1 MNVHLKQP
9 DPLVIEMRL
18 LCSSFFIFFSLYLIP
33 DLLCAHEGHQPLPTQ
48 GVQLDMERGYIT
60 LSTQARNAIGLETV
74 EVAVGEV
81 SSTLFSYAEA
91 IAPWDAKAFGSAQ
104 ISGRIAK
111 LLVRPGD
118 TVAKD
123 QVVAELS
130 SRELE
135 ILQLEYSQAKQ
146 ELALNRKLLD
156 MTRPSANTGAV
167 PMQRLLELE
176 NAYQQSEN
184 SLAIA
189 RIRAATL
196 GVDATALEH
205 VDQKPIHHLIRSPI
219 AGKVVHSDL
228 SEGKFVEAFE
238 HLFEIVNNDVTWV
251 RLQLLEKDVF
261 DVAIGQKVLFNF
273 ADAPSQFEGTIDRV
287 DAGLESKT
295 QVSWAW
301 LTISN
306 PSVVPGMVGTA
317 IIHTATQSDRM
328 SVPLHSVYSDGLQTY
343 VFVEEA
349 STRSSSEY
357 RKRNV
362 RIGKRKPTRRTVPSI
377 DSSSMSGVE
386 SAETNVSASKSAIY
400 SESVEIIQGDL
411 YPGDRVVVKGGHELS
426 SLFFLGVL
434 KLTKDDR
441 KRLGI
446 QTATA
451 THRPIANSIPVA
463 ARVTLPPENRS
474 VVSSQLAG
482 TIHSHHLSP
491 GKLVRAGDV
500 LMEIASPEFYSLQL
514 ELLKVVLDANLSR
527 QRAQRLQDVS
537 ADALSRRV
545 LLETTARA
553 SQLEG
558 RATSIQRQLLSL
570 GLTSAEIESIA
581 REKEIISLL
590 PVRAAIEG
598 RLVSW
603 VGSLGE
609 TIVANQTLVEIQNL
623 NKIWIEANVS
633 APSRNAVSIESR
645 GQASVLSNPNVHF
658 PVRVT
663 RISPIV
669 SETTRTQRIWLVP
682 ATNEIASPSP
692 TYDRGIDASS
702 VSMQQSEKLRDGMQ
716 LTVMLQSSDTSI
728 GLVVPSSS
736 VLRDGLHAF
745 VFVQKANDYVE
756 RRRVTLGRPD
766 GEYVEI
772 LSGILAGDAVISTCV
787 RELQT
792 AFASLR

>member
-1 MNVHLKQP
+1 
-9 DPLVIEMRL
+9 MRL
-18 LCSSFFIFFSLYLIP
+18 LCSLFCISYSLFLIP
-33 DLLCAHEGHQPLPTQ
+33 DILFAHEGHQPLPTQ
-48 GVQLDMERGYIT
+48 GVQLDIERGCIT
-60 LSTQARNAIGLETV
+60 LSAQARSAIGLQTA
-74 EVAVGEV
+74 EVTVGEV
-81 SSTLFSYAEA
+81 STSLLTYAEA
-91 IAPWDAKAFGSAQ
+91 IVPWDARAFGSAQ

-111 LLVRPGD
+111 LLVQPGD

-135 ILQLEYSQAKQ
+135 ILQFEYSQAKQ
-146 ELALNRKLLD
+146 ELALNRQLLE
-156 MTRPSANTGAV
+156 MTRPSANVGAV

-196 GVDATALEH
+196 GIDATALDQ

-219 AGKVVHSDL
+219 AGKVVHLDL

-238 HLFEIVNNDVTWV
+238 HLFEIVNNDTTWV
-251 RLQLLEKDVF
+251 RLQLLEKDLF
-261 DVAIGQKVLFNF
+261 NVAIGQKVFYSF
-273 ADAPSQFEGTIDRV
+273 TDAETQFEGIIDRV
-287 DAGLESKT
+287 DVALESKT

-317 IIHTATQSDRM
+317 IIQTATQSDCM
-328 SVPLHSVYSDGLQTY
+328 TVPLRSVYSDGLQTY

-362 RIGKRKPTRRTVPSI
+362 RIGKGKQNRRTVSSLAP
-377 DSSSMSGVE
+377 SSMSDAGGDGAKV
-386 SAETNVSASKSAIY
+386 STRVSAID
-400 SESVEIIQGDL
+400 SESVEIIRSDL

-434 KLTKDDR
+434 KLTKDDI

-446 QTATA
+446 ETTTA
-451 THRPIANSIPVA
+451 THRPIAKSIPIA

-482 TIHSHHLSP
+482 TIHAHHLSP
-491 GKLVRAGDV
+491 GKVVRAGEV

-514 ELLKVVLDANLSR
+514 ELLKAVLDAKLSR

-537 ADALSRRV
+537 ADAFSRRAY
-545 LLETTARA
+545 LETTARA

-570 GLTSAEIESIA
+570 GLTSEEIESIA
-581 REKEIISLL
+581 LEKEIIRLL
-590 PVRAAIEG
+590 PVRAAIDG

-623 NKIWIEANVS
+623 SKVWIEANVS
-633 APSRNAVSIESR
+633 ALLRNAVSIESR
-645 GQASVLSNPNVHF
+645 GQASVLSNSNVQF
-658 PVRVT
+658 PVHVT

-682 ATNEIASPSP
+682 STNAIAKPGQGNERGVVDNSSP
-692 TYDRGIDASS
+692 T
-702 VSMQQSEKLRDGMQ
+702 QQGENLRDGMQ
-716 LTVMLQSSDTSI
+716 LTVMLQSSDTTTC
-728 GLVVPSSS
+728 LVVPSRS

-756 RRRVTLGRPD
+756 RRRVTLGRSD
-766 GEYVEI
+766 GEYIEI
-772 LSGILAGDAVISTCV
+772 TRGILAGDAVISTYV